1 MIQSS
6 LYRALNKGF
15 DYQIL
20 ACKDFKESELAKEV
34 ISYFK
39 PNTKAI
45 LFPEFRAKKNDDLR
59 SFFEE
64 FLQLLGGLREFYQAL
79 ENKQEAII
87 IAPISALLHP
97 LPKKELLE
105 SFKITLLEK
114 YNLKDLKDKLFYYGY
129 EILDLVEVEG
139 EASFRGDIVDIY
151 APNSK
156 AYRLS
161 FFDTEC
167 ESIKEFDPTTQMSLK
182 EDLLEIEIPP
192 TLFSLDEPSYKDLKT
207 KVEQSPL
214 NSFSKDLTS
223 FGLWFLGEKAN
234 DLLHAYKSVISP
246 KALEEI
252 QELASLNELDCE
264 RFKSLKVLENAQGY
278 EDLEIHAHALEGFI
292 ALHSN
297 HKITL
302 LAPNKTILDNVLG
315 TIKKS
320 NMDNVLGTIEK
331 SNMECVIAP
340 FVLNF
345 KTPDGIFISLN
356 SFERKK
362 KRQKSKLALNEL
374 NPGEWVVHDD
384 YGVGVFSQLV
394 QHSVLGSKR
403 DFLEIAYLGEDKLLL
418 PVENLHLIARYVAQ
432 SDSVPVKDRL
442 GKGSFLKLKAKV
454 RTKLLEIAGKI
465 IELAAERNLILGKK
479 MDTHL
484 AELEV
489 FKSHAGF
496 EYTSDQ
502 EKAIAEISKDLS
514 SKRVMDRLLSGDVG
528 FGKTEVAMHA
538 IFCAFLNGFQ
548 SVLVVPTTLLAHQHF
563 ETLRARFE
571 NFGVKVA
578 RLDRYASEKNKL
590 LKAVELGLIDV
601 LVGTHAI
608 LGAKFKN
615 LGLVVVDEE
624 HKFGVKQKEA
634 LKELSKSV
642 HFLSMSATPIP
653 RTLNMALSQI
663 KSISSLKTPPTDRKP
678 SRTFL
683 KEKNDELLKEIIY
696 RELRRNGQIFYIH
709 NHIASISKVKTKL
722 ENLIPKLKI
731 AILHSQINANKSE
744 EIMLEFAKGN
754 YQVLLCTSIVESGIH
769 LPNANTII
777 IDNAQNFG
785 LADLHQLRGRV
796 GRGKKEG
803 FCYFLIEDQKSLNEQ
818 ALKRLLALEKNSYLG
833 SGESIAY
840 HDLEIRG
847 GGNLLGQ
854 DQSGHIKNIGY
865 ALYTRMLEDAIYELS
880 GGKKRLEKSVEIQ
893 LGVSAFLNPEL
904 IASDSLRL
912 DLYRRLSLC
921 ENVDE
926 VGQIHEEIED
936 RFGKIDDLSA
946 QFLQIIT
953 LKILANQLGILKLS
967 NFNQNITLT
976 YSDEKKESL
985 KAPSKDDND
994 ILETL
999 LKHLRA
1005 QISLKQ
1011 R

>member
-39 PNTKAI
+39 PNIKAV
-45 LFPEFRAKKNDDLR
+45 LFPELRAKKNDDLR

-79 ENKQEAII
+79 ENKQETII

-151 APNSK
+151 IPNSK

-161 FFDTEC
+161 FFDAEC
-167 ESIKEFDPTTQMSLK
+167 ESIKELDPATQMSLK

-234 DLLHAYKSVISP
+234 DLLGVYQSIISP
-246 KALEEI
+246 RALEEI
-252 QELASLNELDCE
+252 QELASLNELDDE
-264 RFKSLKVLENAQGY
+264 RFKFLKVLENAQGY
-278 EDLEIHAHALEGFI
+278 EDLEIHVHALEGFI

-297 HKITL
+297 RKITL
-302 LAPNKTILDNVLG
+302 LAPNKTILDNSISVLDAG
-315 TIKKS
+315 
-320 NMDNVLGTIEK
+320 
-331 SNMECVIAP
+331 NMECVIAP

-345 KTPDGIFISLN
+345 KTPDRIFISLN

-374 NPGEWVVHDD
+374 NAGEWVVHDD
-384 YGVGVFSQLV
+384 YGVGVFSQLI

-418 PVENLHLIARYVAQ
+418 PVENLHLIARYVVQ

-454 RTKLLEIAGKI
+454 RAKLLEIAGKI

-484 AELEV
+484 AELEI

-502 EKAIAEISKDLS
+502 EKAIAEISRDLS
-514 SKRVMDRLLSGDVG
+514 SHRVMDRLLSGDVG

-548 SVLVVPTTLLAHQHF
+548 SALVVPTTLLAHQHF
-563 ETLRARFE
+563 ETLKARFE

-578 RLDRYASEKNKL
+578 RLDRYIKTSEKSKL
-590 LKAVELGLIDV
+590 LKAVELGLVDV
-601 LVGTHAI
+601 LIGTHAI
-608 LGAKFKN
+608 LGTKFKN
-615 LGLVVVDEE
+615 LGLMVVDEE

-663 KSISSLKTPPTDRKP
+663 KGISSLKTPPTDRKP

-709 NHIASISKVKTKL
+709 NHIASILKVKTKL
-722 ENLIPKLKI
+722 EDLIPKLKI
-731 AILHSQINANKSE
+731 AILHSQINANESE

-833 SGESIAY
+833 SGESVAY

-921 ENVDE
+921 ENTDE

-953 LKILANQLGILKLS
+953 LKILANQLGIIKLS
-967 NFNQNITLT
+967 NFNQNITIT

-1005 QISLKQ
+1005 QISLK
-1011 R
+1011 RR

>member
-39 PNTKAI
+39 PNIKAV

-79 ENKQEAII
+79 ENKQEVII

-167 ESIKEFDPTTQMSLK
+167 ESIKELDPTTQMSLK

-223 FGLWFLGEKAN
+223 FGLWFLGEKVQ
-234 DLLHAYKSVISP
+234 DLLSVYKSIISP
-246 KALEEI
+246 RALEEI
-252 QELASLNELDCE
+252 QELASLNELDDE
-264 RFKSLKVLENAQGY
+264 RFKFLKVLENAQGY
-278 EDLEIHAHALEGFI
+278 EDLEIHAHALESFI

-302 LAPNKTILDNVLG
+302 LAPNKTILDNA
-315 TIKKS
+315 IS
-320 NMDNVLGTIEK
+320 AIEK
-331 SNMECVIAP
+331 SSMECVIAP

-374 NPGEWVVHDD
+374 NAGEWVVHDD

-479 MDTHL
+479 MDVHL

-514 SKRVMDRLLSGDVG
+514 SHRVMDRLLSGDVG

-548 SVLVVPTTLLAHQHF
+548 SALVVPTTLLAHQHF

-590 LKAVELGLIDV
+590 LKAVELGQVDALI
-601 LVGTHAI
+601 GTHAI

-615 LGLVVVDEE
+615 LGLMVVDEE

-663 KSISSLKTPPTDRKP
+663 KGISSLKTPPTDRKP

-683 KEKNDELLKEIIY
+683 KEKNDELLKEIIH

-722 ENLIPKLKI
+722 EELIPKLKI
-731 AILHSQINANKSE
+731 AILHSQINANESE

-953 LKILANQLGILKLS
+953 LKILANQLGIIKLS

-976 YSDEKKESL
+976 YNDEYKESL

-1005 QISLKQ
+1005 QISLK
-1011 R
+1011 RR

>member
-20 ACKDFKESELAKEV
+20 ACKDFKESKLAKEV

-39 PNTKAI
+39 PNIKAV

-79 ENKQEAII
+79 ENKQETII

-151 APNSK
+151 VPNSK

-167 ESIKEFDPTTQMSLK
+167 ESIKELDPTTQMSLK

-192 TLFSLDEPSYKDLKT
+192 TLFSLDESSYKDLKT

-246 KALEEI
+246 RALEEI

-264 RFKSLKVLENAQGY
+264 RFKLLKVLENAQGY

-302 LAPNKTILDNVLG
+302 LAPNKTIL
-315 TIKKS
+315 
-320 NMDNVLGTIEK
+320 DNVLGTIEK

-432 SDSVPVKDRL
+432 SDSVPAKDRL

-479 MDTHL
+479 MDVHL

-489 FKSHAGF
+489 FKSQAGF

-514 SKRVMDRLLSGDVG
+514 SHRMMDRLLSGDVG

-548 SVLVVPTTLLAHQHF
+548 SALVVPTTLLAHQHF

-590 LKAVELGLIDV
+590 LKAVELGLIDA

-663 KSISSLKTPPTDRKP
+663 KGISSLKTPPTDRKP

-731 AILHSQINANKSE
+731 AILHSQINANESE

-921 ENVDE
+921 ENTDE

-953 LKILANQLGILKLS
+953 LKILANQLGIIKLS

-976 YSDEKKESL
+976 YSDEHKESL

-999 LKHLRA
+999 LKHLHT
-1005 QISLKQ
+1005 QISLK
-1011 R
+1011 RR

>member
-161 FFDTEC
+161 FFDMEC

-223 FGLWFLGEKAN
+223 FGLWFLGEKAQ
-234 DLLHAYKSVISP
+234 DLLSVYKSVISP
-246 KALEEI
+246 RALEEI
-252 QELASLNELDCE
+252 QELASLNELDYE
-264 RFKSLKVLENAQGY
+264 RFKLLKVLENTQGY

-302 LAPNKTILDNVLG
+302 LAPNKTILDNAISAL
-315 TIKKS
+315 
-320 NMDNVLGTIEK
+320 EK
-331 SNMECVIAP
+331 SSIQCVIAL

-403 DFLEIAYLGEDKLLL
+403 DFLEIAYWGEDKLLL

-432 SDSVPVKDRL
+432 SDSVPAKDRL

-454 RTKLLEIAGKI
+454 KTKLLEIASKI

-479 MDTHL
+479 MDVHL

-548 SVLVVPTTLLAHQHF
+548 SALVVPTTLLAHQHF

-590 LKAVELGLIDV
+590 LKAVELGLVDV

-663 KSISSLKTPPTDRKP
+663 KGISSLKTPPTDRKP

-683 KEKNDELLKEIIY
+683 KEKNDELLKEIIH

-722 ENLIPKLKI
+722 EGLIPKLKI

-803 FCYFLIEDQKSLNEQ
+803 FCYFLIEDQKSLSEQ

-833 SGESIAY
+833 SGESVAY

-921 ENVDE
+921 ENTDE

-953 LKILANQLGILKLS
+953 LKILANQLGIIKLS

-976 YSDEKKESL
+976 YNDEHKESL
-985 KAPSKDDND
+985 KSPSKDDND

-1005 QISLKQ
+1005 QISLK
-1011 R
+1011 RR

>member
-6 LYRALNKGF
+6 LYGALNKGF

-161 FFDTEC
+161 FFDMEC

-182 EDLLEIEIPP
+182 EDLLEVEIPP
-192 TLFSLDEPSYKDLKT
+192 TLFSLNEQSYKDLKT

-252 QELASLNELDCE
+252 QELASLNELDGE
-264 RFKSLKVLENAQGY
+264 RFKSLKVLESPQGY
-278 EDLEIHAHALEGFI
+278 EDLEIHAHALESFI

-297 HKITL
+297 RKITL
-302 LAPNKTILDNVLG
+302 LAPNKTILDNAISALERSS
-315 TIKKS
+315 I
-320 NMDNVLGTIEK
+320 
-331 SNMECVIAP
+331 ECVIAP

-374 NPGEWVVHDD
+374 NAGEWVVHDD

-403 DFLEIAYLGEDKLLL
+403 DFLEIAYWGEDKLLL

-432 SDSVPVKDRL
+432 SDSVPTKDRL

-454 RTKLLEIAGKI
+454 KTKLLEIASKI

-502 EKAIAEISKDLS
+502 EKAIAEILKDLS

-548 SVLVVPTTLLAHQHF
+548 SALVVPTTLLAHQHF

-590 LKAVELGLIDV
+590 LKAVELGLVDV

-608 LGAKFKN
+608 FCAKFKN

-663 KSISSLKTPPTDRKP
+663 KGISSLKIPPTDRKP

-683 KEKNDELLKEIIY
+683 KEKNDELLKEIIH

-722 ENLIPKLKI
+722 EDLIPKLKI
-731 AILHSQINANKSE
+731 AILHSQINAHESE
-744 EIMLEFAKGN
+744 ETMLEFAKGN

-893 LGVSAFLNPEL
+893 LSVSAFLNPEL

-921 ENVDE
+921 ENTDE

-953 LKILANQLGILKLS
+953 LKILANQLGIIKLS
-967 NFNQNITLT
+967 NFNQNITIT
-976 YSDEKKESL
+976 YGDEKKESL

-1005 QISLKQ
+1005 QISLK
-1011 R
+1011 RH

>member
-6 LYRALNKGF
+6 LYKALNKGF

-39 PNTKAI
+39 PNIKAI

-129 EILDLVEVEG
+129 EIVDLVEVEG

-182 EDLLEIEIPP
+182 EDWLEIEIPP
-192 TLFSLDEPSYKDLKT
+192 TLFSLNEPSYKDLKT
-207 KVEQSPL
+207 KVEQSPF

-252 QELASLNELDCE
+252 QELASLNELDGE
-264 RFKSLKVLENAQGY
+264 RFKLLKVLENPQGY
-278 EDLEIHAHALEGFI
+278 EDLEIHAHALESFI

-297 HKITL
+297 RKITL
-302 LAPNKTILDNVLG
+302 LAPNKTILDNAVSAL
-315 TIKKS
+315 
-320 NMDNVLGTIEK
+320 EK
-331 SNMECVIAP
+331 SNIECVIAP

-479 MDTHL
+479 MDTRL

-548 SVLVVPTTLLAHQHF
+548 SALVVPTTLLAHQHF

-578 RLDRYASEKNKL
+578 RLDRYASGKNKL

-601 LVGTHAI
+601 LVGTHAV

-663 KSISSLKTPPTDRKP
+663 KGISSLKTPPTDRKP

-722 ENLIPKLKI
+722 EDLIPKLKI

-803 FCYFLIEDQKSLNEQ
+803 FCYFLIEDQKNLNEQ

-921 ENVDE
+921 ENTDE

-953 LKILANQLGILKLS
+953 LKILANQLGIIKLS

-976 YSDEKKESL
+976 YNNEHKESL

-1005 QISLKQ
+1005 QISLK
-1011 R
+1011 RR

>member
-6 LYRALNKGF
+6 LYKALNKGF

-20 ACKDFKESELAKEV
+20 ACKDFKESQLAKEV

-39 PNTKAI
+39 PNIKAV

-79 ENKQEAII
+79 EKKQEAII

-129 EILDLVEVEG
+129 EILELVEMEG

-192 TLFSLDEPSYKDLKT
+192 TLFSLNEPSYKDLKT

-223 FGLWFLGEKAN
+223 FGLWFLGEKAS
-234 DLLHAYKSVISP
+234 DLLHAYKSIISP

-252 QELASLNELDCE
+252 QELASLNELDSE
-264 RFKSLKVLENAQGY
+264 RFKFLKVLENPQGY
-278 EDLEIHAHALEGFI
+278 EDLEIHAHALESFI

-302 LAPNKTILDNVLG
+302 LAPNKTILDNAISAL
-315 TIKKS
+315 
-320 NMDNVLGTIEK
+320 EK
-331 SNMECVIAP
+331 SSIECVIAP

-374 NPGEWVVHDD
+374 NAGEWVVHDD

-454 RTKLLEIAGKI
+454 RTKLLEIASKI

-484 AELEV
+484 AELEI

-514 SKRVMDRLLSGDVG
+514 SHRVMDRLLSGDVG

-548 SVLVVPTTLLAHQHF
+548 SALVVPTTLLAHQHF

-590 LKAVELGLIDV
+590 LKAVESGLVDV

-663 KSISSLKTPPTDRKP
+663 KGISSLKTPPTDRKP

-722 ENLIPKLKI
+722 EDLIPKLKI
-731 AILHSQINANKSE
+731 AILHSQINASESE
-744 EIMLEFAKGN
+744 EIMLEFAKGS

-803 FCYFLIEDQKSLNEQ
+803 FCYFLIEDQKNLNEQ

-893 LGVSAFLNPEL
+893 LSVSAFLNPEL

-936 RFGKIDDLSA
+936 RFGKIDDLSV

-953 LKILANQLGILKLS
+953 LKILANQLGIIKLS
-967 NFNQNITLT
+967 NFNQNITIT

-1005 QISLKQ
+1005 QISLK
-1011 R
+1011 RR

>member
-20 ACKDFKESELAKEV
+20 ACKDFKESKLAKEV

-39 PNTKAI
+39 PNTKAV

-64 FLQLLGGLREFYQAL
+64 FLQLLGALREFYQVL
-79 ENKQEAII
+79 ENKQETII

-182 EDLLEIEIPP
+182 EELLEIEIPP
-192 TLFSLDEPSYKDLKT
+192 TLFSLDESSYKDLKT

-223 FGLWFLGEKAN
+223 FGLWFLGEKAQ
-234 DLLHAYKSVISP
+234 DLLSVYKSVISP
-246 KALEEI
+246 RALEEI
-252 QELASLNELDCE
+252 QELASLNELDYE
-264 RFKSLKVLENAQGY
+264 RFKFLKVLETPQGY

-302 LAPNKTILDNVLG
+302 LAPNKTILDNAISTL
-315 TIKKS
+315 
-320 NMDNVLGTIEK
+320 EK
-331 SNMECVIAP
+331 SSMECVIAP

-374 NPGEWVVHDD
+374 NAGEWVVHDD

-442 GKGSFLKLKAKV
+442 GKGSFLKLKVKV
-454 RTKLLEIAGKI
+454 RTKLLEIASKI

-479 MDTHL
+479 MDVHL

-502 EKAIAEISKDLS
+502 EKAIAEISRDLS
-514 SKRVMDRLLSGDVG
+514 SHRVMDRLLSGDVG

-538 IFCAFLNGFQ
+538 IFCTFLNGFQ
-548 SVLVVPTTLLAHQHF
+548 SALVVPTTLLAHQHF

-578 RLDRYASEKNKL
+578 RLDRYAIEKNKL
-590 LKAVELGLIDV
+590 LKAVELGLVDV
-601 LVGTHAI
+601 LVGTHAV

-663 KSISSLKTPPTDRKP
+663 KGISSLKTPPTDRKP

-722 ENLIPKLKI
+722 EGLIPKLKI
-731 AILHSQINANKSE
+731 AILHSQINAYESE

-833 SGESIAY
+833 SGESVAY

-880 GGKKRLEKSVEIQ
+880 GGKKRLERSVEIQ
-893 LGVSAFLNPEL
+893 LSVSAFLNPEL

-953 LKILANQLGILKLS
+953 LKILANQLGIIKLS
-967 NFNQNITLT
+967 NFNQNITIT
-976 YSDEKKESL
+976 YGDEKKESL

-999 LKHLRA
+999 LKHLHA
-1005 QISLKQ
+1005 QISLK
-1011 R
+1011 RR

>member
-114 YNLKDLKDKLFYYGY
+114 YSLKDLKDKLFYYGY

-161 FFDTEC
+161 FFDAEC

-192 TLFSLDEPSYKDLKT
+192 TLFSLNEQSYKDLKT

-252 QELASLNELDCE
+252 QELASLNELDGE
-264 RFKSLKVLENAQGY
+264 RFKFLKVLENPQGY
-278 EDLEIHAHALEGFI
+278 EDLEIHAHALESFI

-297 HKITL
+297 RKITL
-302 LAPNKTILDNVLG
+302 LAPNKTILDNAISALER
-315 TIKKS
+315 S
-320 NMDNVLGTIEK
+320 NI
-331 SNMECVIAP
+331 ECVIAP

-374 NPGEWVVHDD
+374 NAGEWVVHDD

-403 DFLEIAYLGEDKLLL
+403 DFLEIAYWGEDKLLL

-432 SDSVPVKDRL
+432 SDSVPTKDRL

-454 RTKLLEIAGKI
+454 RAKLLEIASKI

-484 AELEV
+484 AELEI
-489 FKSHAGF
+489 FKSQAGF

-548 SVLVVPTTLLAHQHF
+548 SALVVPTTLLAHQHF

-571 NFGVKVA
+571 NFGIKVA

-590 LKAVELGLIDV
+590 LKAVELGLVDV

-663 KSISSLKTPPTDRKP
+663 KGISSLKTPPTDRKP

-722 ENLIPKLKI
+722 EDLIPKLKI
-731 AILHSQINANKSE
+731 AILHSQINANESE

-833 SGESIAY
+833 SGESVAY

-921 ENVDE
+921 ENIDE

-953 LKILANQLGILKLS
+953 LKILANQLGIIKLS
-967 NFNQNITLT
+967 NFNQNITIT

-999 LKHLRA
+999 LKHLRT
-1005 QISLKQ
+1005 QISLK
-1011 R
+1011 RH

>member
-6 LYRALNKGF
+6 LYKALNKGF

-39 PNTKAI
+39 PNIKAI

-79 ENKQEAII
+79 ENEQETII

-129 EILDLVEVEG
+129 EIVDLVEVEG

-182 EDLLEIEIPP
+182 EDWLEIEIPP
-192 TLFSLDEPSYKDLKT
+192 TLFSLDEQSYKDLKT
-207 KVEQSPL
+207 KVEQSPF

-223 FGLWFLGEKAN
+223 FGLWFLEEKAN

-264 RFKSLKVLENAQGY
+264 RFKLLKVLENPQGY
-278 EDLEIHAHALEGFI
+278 EDLEIHAHALESFI

-297 HKITL
+297 RKITL
-302 LAPNKTILDNVLG
+302 LAPNKTMLDNAISAL
-315 TIKKS
+315 
-320 NMDNVLGTIEK
+320 EK
-331 SNMECVIAP
+331 SNIECVIAP

-345 KTPDGIFISLN
+345 KTHDGIFISLN

-403 DFLEIAYLGEDKLLL
+403 DFLEIAYWGEDKLLL

-432 SDSVPVKDRL
+432 SDSVPIKDRL

-454 RTKLLEIAGKI
+454 RTKLLEIASKI

-479 MDTHL
+479 METHL

-548 SVLVVPTTLLAHQHF
+548 SALVVPTTLLAHQHF

-663 KSISSLKTPPTDRKP
+663 KGISSLKTPPTDRKP

-722 ENLIPKLKI
+722 EGLIPKLKI
-731 AILHSQINANKSE
+731 AILHSQINANESE

-880 GGKKRLEKSVEIQ
+880 GGRKRLEKSVEIQ

-921 ENVDE
+921 ENTDE

-953 LKILANQLGILKLS
+953 LKILANQLGIIKLS
-967 NFNQNITLT
+967 NFNQNITIT
-976 YSDEKKESL
+976 YSGEKKESL

-1005 QISLKQ
+1005 QFSLK
-1011 R
+1011 RR

>member
-1 MIQSS
+1 MIQSN
-6 LYRALNKGF
+6 LYVALNKGF

-252 QELASLNELDCE
+252 QELASLNEVDGE
-264 RFKSLKVLENAQGY
+264 RFKSLKVLENPQGY

-297 HKITL
+297 RKITL
-302 LAPNKTILDNVLG
+302 LAPNKTILDNAISAL
-315 TIKKS
+315 
-320 NMDNVLGTIEK
+320 EK
-331 SNMECVIAP
+331 SHIECVIAP

-374 NPGEWVVHDD
+374 NAGEWVVHDD

-403 DFLEIAYLGEDKLLL
+403 DFLEIAYWGEDKLLL

-432 SDSVPVKDRL
+432 SDSVPTKDRL

-454 RTKLLEIAGKI
+454 KTKLLEIASKI

-502 EKAIAEISKDLS
+502 EKAIAEILKDLS

-548 SVLVVPTTLLAHQHF
+548 SALVVPTTLLAHQHF

-608 LGAKFKN
+608 FCTKFKN

-663 KSISSLKTPPTDRKP
+663 KGISSLKIPPTDRKP

-683 KEKNDELLKEIIY
+683 KEKNDELLKEIIH

-722 ENLIPKLKI
+722 EDLIPKLKI
-731 AILHSQINANKSE
+731 AILHSQINANESE
-744 EIMLEFAKGN
+744 ETMLEFAKGN

-904 IASDSLRL
+904 IGSDSLRL

-921 ENVDE
+921 ENTDE

-953 LKILANQLGILKLS
+953 LKILANQLGIIKLS
-967 NFNQNITLT
+967 NFNQNITIT

-1005 QISLKQ
+1005 QISLK
-1011 R
+1011 RH

>member
-34 ISYFK
+34 VSYFK
-39 PNTKAI
+39 PDIKAI

-79 ENKQEAII
+79 ENKQETII

-151 APNSK
+151 IPNSK

-234 DLLHAYKSVISP
+234 DLLGVYKSIISP
-246 KALEEI
+246 RALEEI
-252 QELASLNELDCE
+252 QELASLNELDDD
-264 RFKSLKVLENAQGY
+264 RFKFLKVLENAQGY

-302 LAPNKTILDNVLG
+302 LAPNKTILDNAISAL
-315 TIKKS
+315 
-320 NMDNVLGTIEK
+320 EK
-331 SNMECVIAP
+331 SSMECVIAP

-432 SDSVPVKDRL
+432 SDSVPAKDRL
-442 GKGSFLKLKAKV
+442 GKGSFLKLKVKV

-479 MDTHL
+479 MDVHL

-514 SKRVMDRLLSGDVG
+514 SHRVMDRLLSGDVG

-548 SVLVVPTTLLAHQHF
+548 SALVVPTTLLAHQHF

-578 RLDRYASEKNKL
+578 RLDRYVSEKNKL
-590 LKAVELGLIDV
+590 LKAVELGLVDV

-663 KSISSLKTPPTDRKP
+663 KGISSLKTPPTDRKP

-722 ENLIPKLKI
+722 EYLIPKLKI
-731 AILHSQINANKSE
+731 AILHSQINANESE

-953 LKILANQLGILKLS
+953 LKILANQLGIIKLS
-967 NFNQNITLT
+967 NFNQNITIT

-1005 QISLKQ
+1005 QISLK
-1011 R
+1011 RR

>member
-39 PNTKAI
+39 PNIKAV

-79 ENKQEAII
+79 ENKQETII

-167 ESIKEFDPTTQMSLK
+167 ESIKELDPTTQMSLK

-192 TLFSLDEPSYKDLKT
+192 TLFSLDESSYKDLKT

-252 QELASLNELDCE
+252 QELASLNELDYE
-264 RFKSLKVLENAQGY
+264 RFKFLKVLENAQGY

-292 ALHSN
+292 ALHSH

-302 LAPNKTILDNVLG
+302 LAPNKTILDNAISVLER
-315 TIKKS
+315 S
-320 NMDNVLGTIEK
+320 NI
-331 SNMECVIAP
+331 ECVIAP

-432 SDSVPVKDRL
+432 SDSVPAKDRL

-454 RTKLLEIAGKI
+454 RTKLLEIASKI

-479 MDTHL
+479 MDVHL

-548 SVLVVPTTLLAHQHF
+548 SALVVPTTLLAHQHF

-590 LKAVELGLIDV
+590 LKAVELGLVDV

-608 LGAKFKN
+608 LGTKFKN
-615 LGLVVVDEE
+615 LGLMVVDEE

-663 KSISSLKTPPTDRKP
+663 KGISSLKTPPTDRKP

-731 AILHSQINANKSE
+731 AILHSQINANESE

-833 SGESIAY
+833 SGESVAY

-921 ENVDE
+921 ENTDE

-967 NFNQNITLT
+967 NFNQNITIT
-976 YSDEKKESL
+976 YGDEKKESL

-1005 QISLKQ
+1005 QISLK
-1011 R
+1011 RH

>member
-6 LYRALNKGF
+6 LYGALNKGF

-79 ENKQEAII
+79 ENKQETII

-161 FFDTEC
+161 FFDMEC

-192 TLFSLDEPSYKDLKT
+192 TLFSLNEQSYKDLKT

-246 KALEEI
+246 RALEEI
-252 QELASLNELDCE
+252 QELASLNELDGE
-264 RFKSLKVLENAQGY
+264 RFKFLKVLENPQGY
-278 EDLEIHAHALEGFI
+278 EDLEIHAHALESFI

-297 HKITL
+297 RKITL
-302 LAPNKTILDNVLG
+302 LAPNKTILDNAISAL
-315 TIKKS
+315 
-320 NMDNVLGTIEK
+320 EK
-331 SNMECVIAP
+331 SHIECVIAP

-374 NPGEWVVHDD
+374 NAGEWVVHDD

-403 DFLEIAYLGEDKLLL
+403 DFLEIAYWGEDKLLL

-432 SDSVPVKDRL
+432 SDSVPTKDRL

-454 RTKLLEIAGKI
+454 KTKLLEIAGKI

-548 SVLVVPTTLLAHQHF
+548 SALVVPTTLLAHQHF
-563 ETLRARFE
+563 ETLRVRFE

-608 LGAKFKN
+608 FCAKFKN

-663 KSISSLKTPPTDRKP
+663 KGISSLKIPPTDRKP

-683 KEKNDELLKEIIY
+683 KEKNDELLKEIIH

-722 ENLIPKLKI
+722 EDLIPKLKI
-731 AILHSQINANKSE
+731 AILHSQINAHESE

-921 ENVDE
+921 ENTDE

-953 LKILANQLGILKLS
+953 LKILANQLGIIKLS
-967 NFNQNITLT
+967 NFNQNITIT

-1005 QISLKQ
+1005 QISLK
-1011 R
+1011 RH

>member
-161 FFDTEC
+161 FFDMEC

-192 TLFSLDEPSYKDLKT
+192 TLFSLDESSYKDLKT

-234 DLLHAYKSVISP
+234 DLLHTYKSIISP
-246 KALEEI
+246 RALEEI
-252 QELASLNELDCE
+252 QELASLNELDYE
-264 RFKSLKVLENAQGY
+264 RFKFLKVLENAQGY

-315 TIKKS
+315 TI
-320 NMDNVLGTIEK
+320 EK
-331 SNMECVIAP
+331 SSMECVIAP

-374 NPGEWVVHDD
+374 NAGEWVVHDD

-432 SDSVPVKDRL
+432 SDSVPAKDRL

-479 MDTHL
+479 MDVHL

-502 EKAIAEISKDLS
+502 EKAIAEISRDLS

-548 SVLVVPTTLLAHQHF
+548 SALVVPTTLLAHQHF

-571 NFGVKVA
+571 NFGVKVD

-590 LKAVELGLIDV
+590 LKAVELGQVDALI
-601 LVGTHAI
+601 GTHAI

-663 KSISSLKTPPTDRKP
+663 KGISSLKTPPTDRKP

-722 ENLIPKLKI
+722 EDLIPKLKI
-731 AILHSQINANKSE
+731 AILHSQINANESE

-833 SGESIAY
+833 SGESVAY

-893 LGVSAFLNPEL
+893 LSVSAFLNPEL
-904 IASDSLRL
+904 IAGDSLRL

-921 ENVDE
+921 ENTDE

-953 LKILANQLGILKLS
+953 LKILANQLGIIKLS
-967 NFNQNITLT
+967 NFNQNITIT
-976 YSDEKKESL
+976 YGDEKKESL

-1005 QISLKQ
+1005 QISLK
-1011 R
+1011 RH

>member
-79 ENKQEAII
+79 ENKQETII

-167 ESIKEFDPTTQMSLK
+167 ESIKELDPTTQMSLK
-182 EDLLEIEIPP
+182 EDWLEIEIPP

-214 NSFSKDLTS
+214 NSFSKDLIS

-264 RFKSLKVLENAQGY
+264 RFKSLKVLENPQGY
-278 EDLEIHAHALEGFI
+278 EDLEIHAHALESFI

-297 HKITL
+297 RKITL
-302 LAPNKTILDNVLG
+302 LAPNKMMLDNAISTLER
-315 TIKKS
+315 S
-320 NMDNVLGTIEK
+320 NI
-331 SNMECVIAP
+331 ECVIAP

-454 RTKLLEIAGKI
+454 RTKLLEIASKI

-479 MDTHL
+479 MDVHL

-502 EKAIAEISKDLS
+502 EKAIAEISRDLS

-590 LKAVELGLIDV
+590 LKAVELGLVDV

-663 KSISSLKTPPTDRKP
+663 KGISSLKTPPTDRKP

-683 KEKNDELLKEIIY
+683 KEKNDELLKEIIH

-722 ENLIPKLKI
+722 EDLIPKLKI
-731 AILHSQINANKSE
+731 AILHSQINANESE

-921 ENVDE
+921 EDVDE

-953 LKILANQLGILKLS
+953 LKILANQLGIIKLS
-967 NFNQNITLT
+967 NFNQNITIT
-976 YSDEKKESL
+976 YSGEKKESL

-1005 QISLKQ
+1005 QISLK
-1011 R
+1011 RR

>member
-6 LYRALNKGF
+6 LYGALSKGF

-79 ENKQEAII
+79 ENKQETII

-252 QELASLNELDCE
+252 QELTSLNELDGE
-264 RFKSLKVLENAQGY
+264 RFKFLKVLENPQGY
-278 EDLEIHAHALEGFI
+278 EDLEIHAHALESFI

-297 HKITL
+297 RKITL
-302 LAPNKTILDNVLG
+302 LAPNKTILDNAISAL
-315 TIKKS
+315 
-320 NMDNVLGTIEK
+320 EK
-331 SNMECVIAP
+331 SHIECVIAP

-374 NPGEWVVHDD
+374 NAGEWVVHDD

-403 DFLEIAYLGEDKLLL
+403 DFLEIAYWGEDKLLL

-432 SDSVPVKDRL
+432 SDSVPTKDRL

-454 RTKLLEIAGKI
+454 KTKLLEIASKI

-484 AELEV
+484 AELEI

-548 SVLVVPTTLLAHQHF
+548 SALVVPTTLLAHQHF
-563 ETLRARFE
+563 ETLRVRFE

-608 LGAKFKN
+608 FCAKFKN

-663 KSISSLKTPPTDRKP
+663 KGISSLKIPPTDRKP

-683 KEKNDELLKEIIY
+683 KEKNDELLKEIIH

-722 ENLIPKLKI
+722 EDLIPKLKI
-731 AILHSQINANKSE
+731 AILHSQINANESE

-893 LGVSAFLNPEL
+893 LSVSAFLNPEL

-921 ENVDE
+921 ENTDE

-953 LKILANQLGILKLS
+953 LKILANQLGIIKLS
-967 NFNQNITLT
+967 NFNQNITIT

-999 LKHLRA
+999 LKHLHA
-1005 QISLKQ
+1005 QISLK
-1011 R
+1011 RH

>member
-39 PNTKAI
+39 PNAKAV

-97 LPKKELLE
+97 LPRKELLE

-167 ESIKEFDPTTQMSLK
+167 ESIKELDPTTQMSLK

-223 FGLWFLGEKAN
+223 FGLWFLGEKAQ
-234 DLLHAYKSVISP
+234 DLLSVYKSVISP
-246 KALEEI
+246 RALEEI
-252 QELASLNELDCE
+252 QELASLNELDGE
-264 RFKSLKVLENAQGY
+264 RFKFLKVLENAQGY

-292 ALHSN
+292 ALHSH

-315 TIKKS
+315 TI
-320 NMDNVLGTIEK
+320 EK
-331 SNMECVIAP
+331 SSMECVIAP

-432 SDSVPVKDRL
+432 SDSVPAKDRL

-454 RTKLLEIAGKI
+454 KTKLLEIAGKI

-548 SVLVVPTTLLAHQHF
+548 SALVVPTTLLAHQHF

-601 LVGTHAI
+601 LVGTHAV

-663 KSISSLKTPPTDRKP
+663 KGISSLKTPPTDRKP

-722 ENLIPKLKI
+722 EDLIPKLKI

-893 LGVSAFLNPEL
+893 LGVNAFLNPEL

-921 ENVDE
+921 EDVDE

-953 LKILANQLGILKLS
+953 LKILANQLGIIKLS
-967 NFNQNITLT
+967 NFNQNITIT

-1005 QISLKQ
+1005 QISLK
-1011 R
+1011 RR

>member
-15 DYQIL
+15 DHQIL

-79 ENKQEAII
+79 ENKQKAII

-151 APNSK
+151 VPNSK

-161 FFDTEC
+161 FFDMEC

-182 EDLLEIEIPP
+182 EDLLEVEIPP
-192 TLFSLDEPSYKDLKT
+192 TLFSLNEQSYKDLKT

-252 QELASLNELDCE
+252 QELTSLNELDNE
-264 RFKSLKVLENAQGY
+264 RFKFLKVLENPQGY
-278 EDLEIHAHALEGFI
+278 EDLEIHAHALESFI

-297 HKITL
+297 RKITL
-302 LAPNKTILDNVLG
+302 LAPNKTILDNAISVL
-315 TIKKS
+315 
-320 NMDNVLGTIEK
+320 EK
-331 SNMECVIAP
+331 SYIECVIAP

-374 NPGEWVVHDD
+374 NTGEWVVHDN

-403 DFLEIAYLGEDKLLL
+403 DFLEIAYWGEDKLLL

-432 SDSVPVKDRL
+432 SDSVPIKDRL

-454 RTKLLEIAGKI
+454 KTKLLEIASKI

-514 SKRVMDRLLSGDVG
+514 SHRVMDRLLSGDVG

-548 SVLVVPTTLLAHQHF
+548 SALVVPTTLLAHQHF

-663 KSISSLKTPPTDRKP
+663 KGISSLKIPPTDRKP

-722 ENLIPKLKI
+722 EDLIPKLKI
-731 AILHSQINANKSE
+731 AILHSQISAHESE

-893 LGVSAFLNPEL
+893 LSVSAFLNPEL

-921 ENVDE
+921 ENTDE

-953 LKILANQLGILKLS
+953 LKILANQLGIIKLS
-967 NFNQNITLT
+967 NFNQNITIT

-999 LKHLRA
+999 LKHLHA
-1005 QISLKQ
+1005 QISLK
-1011 R
+1011 RH

>member
-39 PNTKAI
+39 PNIKAI

-79 ENKQEAII
+79 ENKQEVII

-139 EASFRGDIVDIY
+139 EASFRGDIVDIC

-167 ESIKEFDPTTQMSLK
+167 ESIKELDPTTQMSLK

-192 TLFSLDEPSYKDLKT
+192 TLFSLDEPSYKVLKT

-223 FGLWFLGEKAN
+223 FGLWFLGEKAQ
-234 DLLHAYKSVISP
+234 DLLSVYKSTISP
-246 KALEEI
+246 RALEEI

-264 RFKSLKVLENAQGY
+264 RFKLLKVLENAQGY

-315 TIKKS
+315 ALDASHIQ
-320 NMDNVLGTIEK
+320 
-331 SNMECVIAP
+331 CVIAP

-374 NPGEWVVHDD
+374 NAGEWVVHDD

-454 RTKLLEIAGKI
+454 RTKLLEIASKI

-479 MDTHL
+479 MDVHL

-514 SKRVMDRLLSGDVG
+514 SHRVMDRLLSGDVG

-548 SVLVVPTTLLAHQHF
+548 SALVVPTTLLAHQHF
-563 ETLRARFE
+563 ETLRVRFE
-571 NFGVKVA
+571 KFGVKVA
-578 RLDRYASEKNKL
+578 RLDRYVSEKNKL
-590 LKAVELGLIDV
+590 LKAVELGQVDALI
-601 LVGTHAI
+601 GTHAI

-663 KSISSLKTPPTDRKP
+663 KGISSLKTPPTDRKP

-683 KEKNDELLKEIIY
+683 KEKNDELLKEIIH
-696 RELRRNGQIFYIH
+696 RELCRNGQIFYIH

-731 AILHSQINANKSE
+731 AILHSQINANESE

-921 ENVDE
+921 ENVDD

-953 LKILANQLGILKLS
+953 LKILANQLGIIKLS

-976 YSDEKKESL
+976 YNDEHKESL

-1005 QISLKQ
+1005 QISLK
-1011 R
+1011 RR

>member
-39 PNTKAI
+39 PNIKAI

-79 ENKQEAII
+79 ENEQEAII

-129 EILDLVEVEG
+129 EIVDLVEVEG

-182 EDLLEIEIPP
+182 EDLLEVEIPP
-192 TLFSLDEPSYKDLKT
+192 TLFSLNEPSYKDLKT

-223 FGLWFLGEKAN
+223 FGLWFLGEQAN

-252 QELASLNELDCE
+252 QELASLNELNWE
-264 RFKSLKVLENAQGY
+264 RFKFLKVLENPQGY
-278 EDLEIHAHALEGFI
+278 EDLEIHAHALESFI

-302 LAPNKTILDNVLG
+302 LAPNKTILDNAISVL
-315 TIKKS
+315 
-320 NMDNVLGTIEK
+320 EK
-331 SNMECVIAP
+331 SSIECVIAP

-374 NPGEWVVHDD
+374 NAGEWVVHDD

-403 DFLEIAYLGEDKLLL
+403 DFLEIAYWGEDKLLL

-432 SDSVPVKDRL
+432 SDSVPIKDRL
-442 GKGSFLKLKAKV
+442 GKGSFLKLKTKV
-454 RTKLLEIAGKI
+454 RAKLLEIAGKI

-479 MDTHL
+479 METHL

-538 IFCAFLNGFQ
+538 IFCMFLNGFQ
-548 SVLVVPTTLLAHQHF
+548 SALVVPTTLLAHQHF

-578 RLDRYASEKNKL
+578 RLDRYTSEKKKL

-663 KSISSLKTPPTDRKP
+663 KGISSLKTPPTDRKP

-683 KEKNDELLKEIIY
+683 KEKNDELLKEIIH

-722 ENLIPKLKI
+722 EDLIPKLKI
-731 AILHSQINANKSE
+731 AILHSQISANESE
-744 EIMLEFAKGN
+744 EIMLEFANGN

-833 SGESIAY
+833 SGESVAY

-921 ENVDE
+921 ENTDE

-953 LKILANQLGILKLS
+953 LKILANQLGIIKLS
-967 NFNQNITLT
+967 NFNQNITIT
-976 YSDEKKESL
+976 YSGEKKESL

-1005 QISLKQ
+1005 QISLK
-1011 R
+1011 RR

>member
-192 TLFSLDEPSYKDLKT
+192 TLFSLNEQSYKDLKT

-223 FGLWFLGEKAN
+223 FGLWFLGEKAH

-252 QELASLNELDCE
+252 QELASLNELDNE
-264 RFKSLKVLENAQGY
+264 RFKFLKVLENAQGY
-278 EDLEIHAHALEGFI
+278 EDLEIHAHALESFI

-297 HKITL
+297 RKITL
-302 LAPNKTILDNVLG
+302 LAPNKTILDNAISAL
-315 TIKKS
+315 
-320 NMDNVLGTIEK
+320 EK
-331 SNMECVIAP
+331 SHIECVIAP

-432 SDSVPVKDRL
+432 SDSVPIKDRL

-454 RTKLLEIAGKI
+454 KTKLLEIAGKI

-608 LGAKFKN
+608 FCAKFKN

-663 KSISSLKTPPTDRKP
+663 KGISSLKTPPTDRKP

-722 ENLIPKLKI
+722 EELIPKLKI
-731 AILHSQINANKSE
+731 AILHSQINANESE

-803 FCYFLIEDQKSLNEQ
+803 FCYFLIEDQKSLSEQ

-833 SGESIAY
+833 SGESVAY

-893 LGVSAFLNPEL
+893 LSVSAFLNPEL

-921 ENVDE
+921 ENTDE

-936 RFGKIDDLSA
+936 RFGKIDDLST

-953 LKILANQLGILKLS
+953 LKILANQLGIIKLS
-967 NFNQNITLT
+967 NFNQNITIT
-976 YSDEKKESL
+976 YGDEKKESL

-1005 QISLKQ
+1005 QISLK
-1011 R
+1011 RH

>member
-129 EILDLVEVEG
+129 EIVDLVEVEG

-182 EDLLEIEIPP
+182 EDWLEIEIPP

-207 KVEQSPL
+207 KVEQSPF

-264 RFKSLKVLENAQGY
+264 RFKLLKVLENPQGY
-278 EDLEIHAHALEGFI
+278 EDLEIHAHALESFI

-297 HKITL
+297 RKITL
-302 LAPNKTILDNVLG
+302 LAPNKTILDNAISAL
-315 TIKKS
+315 
-320 NMDNVLGTIEK
+320 EK
-331 SNMECVIAP
+331 SNIECVIAP

-374 NPGEWVVHDD
+374 NAGEWVVHDD

-403 DFLEIAYLGEDKLLL
+403 DFLEIAYWGEDKLLL

-479 MDTHL
+479 METYL

-548 SVLVVPTTLLAHQHF
+548 STLVVPTTLLAHQHF

-571 NFGVKVA
+571 NFGVRVA
-578 RLDRYASEKNKL
+578 RLDRYASGKNKL

-601 LVGTHAI
+601 LVGTHAV

-663 KSISSLKTPPTDRKP
+663 KGISSLKTPPTDRKP

-683 KEKNDELLKEIIY
+683 KEKNDELLKEIIH

-731 AILHSQINANKSE
+731 AILHSQISANESE

-880 GGKKRLEKSVEIQ
+880 GGKKRLEKIVEIQ

-921 ENVDE
+921 ENTDE

-953 LKILANQLGILKLS
+953 LKILANQLGIIKLS
-967 NFNQNITLT
+967 NFNQNITIT

-999 LKHLRA
+999 LKHLRT
-1005 QISLKQ
+1005 QISLK
-1011 R
+1011 RR

>member
-6 LYRALNKGF
+6 LYGALNKGF

-79 ENKQEAII
+79 ENKQEVII

-161 FFDTEC
+161 FFDMEC
-167 ESIKEFDPTTQMSLK
+167 ESIKELDPTTQMSLK
-182 EDLLEIEIPP
+182 EDLLEIEISP
-192 TLFSLDEPSYKDLKT
+192 TLFSLNEQSYKDLKT

-234 DLLHAYKSVISP
+234 DLLHAYKSIISP

-252 QELASLNELDCE
+252 QELASLNELDGE
-264 RFKSLKVLENAQGY
+264 RFKFLKVLENPQGY
-278 EDLEIHAHALEGFI
+278 EDLEIHAHALESFI

-297 HKITL
+297 RKITL
-302 LAPNKTILDNVLG
+302 LAPNKTILDNAISTL
-315 TIKKS
+315 
-320 NMDNVLGTIEK
+320 EK
-331 SNMECVIAP
+331 SHIECVIAP

-432 SDSVPVKDRL
+432 SDSVPAKDRL

-454 RTKLLEIAGKI
+454 KTKLLEIASKI

-479 MDTHL
+479 MDVHL

-538 IFCAFLNGFQ
+538 IFCTFLNGFQ
-548 SVLVVPTTLLAHQHF
+548 SALVVPTTLLAHQHF

-590 LKAVELGLIDV
+590 LKAVELGLVDV

-663 KSISSLKTPPTDRKP
+663 KGISSLKTPPTDRKP

-722 ENLIPKLKI
+722 EELIPKLKI
-731 AILHSQINANKSE
+731 AILHSQINANESE

-893 LGVSAFLNPEL
+893 LSVSAFLNPEL
-904 IASDSLRL
+904 IGSDSLRL

-921 ENVDE
+921 ENTDE

-953 LKILANQLGILKLS
+953 LKILANQLSIIKLS

-976 YSDEKKESL
+976 YNDEKKESL

-1005 QISLKQ
+1005 QISLK
-1011 R
+1011 RR

>member
-39 PNTKAI
+39 PNTKAV

-192 TLFSLDEPSYKDLKT
+192 TLFSLNEQSYKDLKA

-223 FGLWFLGEKAN
+223 FGLWFLEEKAN

-252 QELASLNELDCE
+252 QELASLNELDNE
-264 RFKSLKVLENAQGY
+264 RFKFLKVLESPQGY
-278 EDLEIHAHALEGFI
+278 EDLEIHAHALESFI

-297 HKITL
+297 RKITL
-302 LAPNKTILDNVLG
+302 LAPNKTILDNAISAL
-315 TIKKS
+315 
-320 NMDNVLGTIEK
+320 EK
-331 SNMECVIAP
+331 SHIECVIAP

-374 NPGEWVVHDD
+374 NAGEWVVHDD

-403 DFLEIAYLGEDKLLL
+403 DFLEIAYFGEDKLLL

-432 SDSVPVKDRL
+432 SDSVPTKDRL

-454 RTKLLEIAGKI
+454 KTKLLEIASKI

-608 LGAKFKN
+608 LGTKFKN

-663 KSISSLKTPPTDRKP
+663 KGISSLKIPPTDRKP

-683 KEKNDELLKEIIY
+683 KEKNDELLKEIIH

-722 ENLIPKLKI
+722 EDLISKLKI
-731 AILHSQINANKSE
+731 AILHSQISAHESE

-854 DQSGHIKNIGY
+854 DQSGYIKNIGY

-893 LGVSAFLNPEL
+893 LSVSAFLNPEL

-921 ENVDE
+921 ENTDE

-953 LKILANQLGILKLS
+953 LKILANQLGIIKLS
-967 NFNQNITLT
+967 NFNQNITIT
-976 YSDEKKESL
+976 YSGEKKESL

-1005 QISLKQ
+1005 QISLK
-1011 R
+1011 RR

>member
-6 LYRALNKGF
+6 LYGALNKGF

-105 SFKITLLEK
+105 SFKITLLGK
-114 YNLKDLKDKLFYYGY
+114 YNLKDLKNKLFYYGY

-234 DLLHAYKSVISP
+234 DLLHTYKSIISP
-246 KALEEI
+246 RALEEI
-252 QELASLNELDCE
+252 QELASLNELDYE
-264 RFKSLKVLENAQGY
+264 RFKFLKVLENAQGY

-315 TIKKS
+315 TI
-320 NMDNVLGTIEK
+320 EK
-331 SNMECVIAP
+331 SSMECVIAP

-374 NPGEWVVHDD
+374 NAGEWVVHDD

-432 SDSVPVKDRL
+432 SDSVPAKDRL

-479 MDTHL
+479 MDVHL

-502 EKAIAEISKDLS
+502 EKAIAEISRDLS

-548 SVLVVPTTLLAHQHF
+548 SALVVPTTLLAHQHF

-663 KSISSLKTPPTDRKP
+663 KGISSLKTPPTDRKP

-722 ENLIPKLKI
+722 EDLIPKLKI
-731 AILHSQINANKSE
+731 AILHSQINANESE

-833 SGESIAY
+833 SGESVAY

-893 LGVSAFLNPEL
+893 LSVSAFLNPEL
-904 IASDSLRL
+904 IAGDSLRL

-921 ENVDE
+921 ENTDE

-953 LKILANQLGILKLS
+953 LKILANQLGIIKLS
-967 NFNQNITLT
+967 NFNQNITIT

-1005 QISLKQ
+1005 QISLK
-1011 R
+1011 RH

>member
-20 ACKDFKESELAKEV
+20 ACKDFKESKLAKEV

-39 PNTKAI
+39 PNIKAI

-79 ENKQEAII
+79 ENKQETII

-151 APNSK
+151 VPNSK

-167 ESIKEFDPTTQMSLK
+167 ESIKEFDPITQMSLK

-252 QELASLNELDCE
+252 QELASLNELDYE
-264 RFKSLKVLENAQGY
+264 RFKFLEVLENAQGY

-292 ALHSN
+292 TLHSN
-297 HKITL
+297 RKITL
-302 LAPNKTILDNVLG
+302 LAPNKTILDNAISALER
-315 TIKKS
+315 S
-320 NMDNVLGTIEK
+320 
-331 SNMECVIAP
+331 SMECVIAP

-432 SDSVPVKDRL
+432 SDSVPAKDRL

-479 MDTHL
+479 MDVHL

-548 SVLVVPTTLLAHQHF
+548 SALVVPTTLLAHQHF

-590 LKAVELGLIDV
+590 LKAVELGLVDV

-663 KSISSLKTPPTDRKP
+663 KGISSLKTPPTDRKP

-683 KEKNDELLKEIIY
+683 KEKNDELLKEIIH

-722 ENLIPKLKI
+722 EELIPKLKI
-731 AILHSQINANKSE
+731 AILHSQINANESE

-833 SGESIAY
+833 SGESVAY

-921 ENVDE
+921 ENTDE

-953 LKILANQLGILKLS
+953 LKILANQLGIIKLS
-967 NFNQNITLT
+967 NFNQNITIT

-1005 QISLKQ
+1005 QISLK
-1011 R
+1011 RR

>member
-39 PNTKAI
+39 PNTKAV

-79 ENKQEAII
+79 ENKQETII

-151 APNSK
+151 VPNSK

-182 EDLLEIEIPP
+182 EDLLEIEVPP

-246 KALEEI
+246 KALGEI
-252 QELASLNELDCE
+252 QELASLNELDGE

-297 HKITL
+297 RKITL
-302 LAPNKTILDNVLG
+302 LAPNKTILDNAISVLER
-315 TIKKS
+315 S
-320 NMDNVLGTIEK
+320 NI
-331 SNMECVIAP
+331 ECVIAP

-432 SDSVPVKDRL
+432 SDSVPIKDRL

-548 SVLVVPTTLLAHQHF
+548 SALVVPTTLLAHQHF

-590 LKAVELGLIDV
+590 LKAVELGLVDV

-663 KSISSLKTPPTDRKP
+663 KGISSLKTPPTDRKP

-683 KEKNDELLKEIIY
+683 KEKNDELLKEIIH

-722 ENLIPKLKI
+722 EGLIPKLKI
-731 AILHSQINANKSE
+731 AILHSQINANESE

-833 SGESIAY
+833 SGESVAY

-921 ENVDE
+921 ENTDE

-953 LKILANQLGILKLS
+953 LKILANQLGIIKLS
-967 NFNQNITLT
+967 NFNQNITIT

-1005 QISLKQ
+1005 QISLK
-1011 R
+1011 RR

>member
-20 ACKDFKESELAKEV
+20 ACKDFKESKLAKEV
-34 ISYFK
+34 INYFK

-79 ENKQEAII
+79 ENKQETII
-87 IAPISALLHP
+87 IAPISALLHL

-105 SFKITLLEK
+105 SFKITLLGK

-151 APNSK
+151 VPNSK

-192 TLFSLDEPSYKDLKT
+192 TLFSLDEPSYKNLKT

-252 QELASLNELDCE
+252 QELASLNELDGE
-264 RFKSLKVLENAQGY
+264 RFKFLKVLENAQGY
-278 EDLEIHAHALEGFI
+278 EDLEIPAHALEGFI

-297 HKITL
+297 RKITL

-315 TIKKS
+315 ALERS
-320 NMDNVLGTIEK
+320 NI
-331 SNMECVIAP
+331 ECVIAP

-432 SDSVPVKDRL
+432 SDSVPAKDRL

-454 RTKLLEIAGKI
+454 RTKLLEIASKI

-479 MDTHL
+479 MDVHL

-502 EKAIAEISKDLS
+502 EKAIAEISRDLS
-514 SKRVMDRLLSGDVG
+514 SHRVMDRLLSGDVG

-548 SVLVVPTTLLAHQHF
+548 SALVVPTTLLAHQHF

-590 LKAVELGLIDV
+590 LKAVGLGLIDV

-663 KSISSLKTPPTDRKP
+663 KGISSLKTPPTDRKP

-683 KEKNDELLKEIIY
+683 KEKNDELLKEIIH

-722 ENLIPKLKI
+722 EDLIPKLKI
-731 AILHSQINANKSE
+731 AILHSQINANESE

-865 ALYTRMLEDAIYELS
+865 ALYTRILEDAIYELS

-921 ENVDE
+921 ENADE

-967 NFNQNITLT
+967 NFNQNITIT

-1005 QISLKQ
+1005 QISLK
-1011 R
+1011 RR

>member
-79 ENKQEAII
+79 ENKQEVII

-252 QELASLNELDCE
+252 QELASLNELDGE
-264 RFKSLKVLENAQGY
+264 RFKFLKVLENPQGY
-278 EDLEIHAHALEGFI
+278 EDLEIHAHALESFI

-297 HKITL
+297 RKITL
-302 LAPNKTILDNVLG
+302 LAPNKTILDNAISAL
-315 TIKKS
+315 
-320 NMDNVLGTIEK
+320 EK
-331 SNMECVIAP
+331 SHIECVIAP

-362 KRQKSKLALNEL
+362 KRQKSKLVLNEL
-374 NPGEWVVHDD
+374 NAGEWVVHDD

-403 DFLEIAYLGEDKLLL
+403 DFLEIAYWGEDKLLL

-432 SDSVPVKDRL
+432 SDSVPTKDRL

-454 RTKLLEIAGKI
+454 KTKLLEIASKI

-484 AELEV
+484 AELEI

-548 SVLVVPTTLLAHQHF
+548 SALVVPTTLLAHQHF
-563 ETLRARFE
+563 ETLRVRFE

-663 KSISSLKTPPTDRKP
+663 KGISSLKIPPTDRKP

-683 KEKNDELLKEIIY
+683 KEKNDELLKEIIH

-722 ENLIPKLKI
+722 EDLIPKLKI
-731 AILHSQINANKSE
+731 AILHSQINAHESE

-777 IDNAQNFG
+777 IDNVQNFG

-893 LGVSAFLNPEL
+893 LSVSAFLNPEL

-921 ENVDE
+921 EKIDE

-953 LKILANQLGILKLS
+953 LKILANQLGIIKLS
-967 NFNQNITLT
+967 NFNQNITIV
-976 YSDEKKESL
+976 YSDEKKENL

-1005 QISLKQ
+1005 QISLK
-1011 R
+1011 RH

>member
-39 PNTKAI
+39 PNIKAI

-64 FLQLLGGLREFYQAL
+64 FLQLLGSLREFYQAL
-79 ENKQEAII
+79 ENKQETII

-151 APNSK
+151 IPNSK

-167 ESIKEFDPTTQMSLK
+167 ESIKELDPTTQMSLK

-192 TLFSLDEPSYKDLKT
+192 TLFSLDESSYKDLKT

-223 FGLWFLGEKAN
+223 FGLWFLDEKAQ
-234 DLLHAYKSVISP
+234 DLLSVYKSIISP
-246 KALEEI
+246 RALEEI

-264 RFKSLKVLENAQGY
+264 RFKFLKVLENAQDY

-297 HKITL
+297 RKITL
-302 LAPNKTILDNVLG
+302 LAPNKTILDNAISAL
-315 TIKKS
+315 
-320 NMDNVLGTIEK
+320 EK
-331 SNMECVIAP
+331 SNIECVIAP

-432 SDSVPVKDRL
+432 SDSVPAKDRL

-454 RTKLLEIAGKI
+454 KTKLLEIASKI

-479 MDTHL
+479 MDVHL

-548 SVLVVPTTLLAHQHF
+548 SALVVPTTLLVHQHF

-663 KSISSLKTPPTDRKP
+663 KGISSLKTPPTDRKP

-722 ENLIPKLKI
+722 EELIPKLKI
-731 AILHSQINANKSE
+731 AILHSQINANESE

-865 ALYTRMLEDAIYELS
+865 VLYTRMLEDAIYELS

-893 LGVSAFLNPEL
+893 LGVSAFLNPKL

-921 ENVDE
+921 ENTDE

-953 LKILANQLGILKLS
+953 LKILANQLGIIKLS

-1005 QISLKQ
+1005 QISLK
-1011 R
+1011 RR

>member
-20 ACKDFKESELAKEV
+20 ACKDFKESKLAKEV
-34 ISYFK
+34 INYFK
-39 PNTKAI
+39 PNVKAI

-79 ENKQEAII
+79 ENKQETII

-151 APNSK
+151 VPNSK

-167 ESIKEFDPTTQMSLK
+167 ESIKELDPTTQMSLK

-252 QELASLNELDCE
+252 QELASLNELDYE
-264 RFKSLKVLENAQGY
+264 RFKLLEALENAQGY

-315 TIKKS
+315 TI
-320 NMDNVLGTIEK
+320 EK
-331 SNMECVIAP
+331 SSMECVIAP

-374 NPGEWVVHDD
+374 NAGEWVVHDD

-432 SDSVPVKDRL
+432 SDSVPAKDRL

-454 RTKLLEIAGKI
+454 RAKLLEIASKI
-465 IELAAERNLILGKK
+465 IELAAKRNLILGKK
-479 MDTHL
+479 MDVHL

-548 SVLVVPTTLLAHQHF
+548 STLVVPTTLLAHQHF
-563 ETLRARFE
+563 ETLKARFE

-578 RLDRYASEKNKL
+578 RLDRYVSEKNKL
-590 LKAVELGLIDV
+590 LKAVELGQVDV

-663 KSISSLKTPPTDRKP
+663 KGISSLKTPPTDRKP

-921 ENVDE
+921 ESVDE

-936 RFGKIDDLSA
+936 RFGKMDDLSA

-1005 QISLKQ
+1005 QISLK
-1011 R
+1011 RR

>member
-20 ACKDFKESELAKEV
+20 ACKDFKESKLAKEV
-34 ISYFK
+34 MSYFK
-39 PNTKAI
+39 PNIKAI

-79 ENKQEAII
+79 ENKQEVII

-167 ESIKEFDPTTQMSLK
+167 ESIKELDPTTQMSLK

-252 QELASLNELDCE
+252 QELASLNELDGE
-264 RFKSLKVLENAQGY
+264 RFKLLKVLENAQGY

-297 HKITL
+297 RKITL
-302 LAPNKTILDNVLG
+302 LAPNKTILDNAISTLER
-315 TIKKS
+315 S
-320 NMDNVLGTIEK
+320 NI
-331 SNMECVIAP
+331 ECVIAP

-374 NPGEWVVHDD
+374 NAGEWVVHDD

-432 SDSVPVKDRL
+432 SDSVPAKDRL

-454 RTKLLEIAGKI
+454 RTKLLEIASKI

-479 MDTHL
+479 MDVHL

-514 SKRVMDRLLSGDVG
+514 SHRVMDRLLSGDVG

-548 SVLVVPTTLLAHQHF
+548 SALVVPTTLLAHQHF

-590 LKAVELGLIDV
+590 LKAVELGLVDV
-601 LVGTHAI
+601 LVSTHAI

-663 KSISSLKTPPTDRKP
+663 KGISSLKTPPTDRKP

-777 IDNAQNFG
+777 IDNVQNFG

-953 LKILANQLGILKLS
+953 LKILANQLGIIKLS
-967 NFNQNITLT
+967 NFNQNITIT
-976 YSDEKKESL
+976 YGDEKKESL

-1005 QISLKQ
+1005 QISLK
-1011 R
+1011 RR

>member
-6 LYRALNKGF
+6 LYKALNKGF

-20 ACKDFKESELAKEV
+20 ACKDFKESEFAKEV

-79 ENKQEAII
+79 ENNQEAII

-161 FFDTEC
+161 FFDAEC

-223 FGLWFLGEKAN
+223 FGLWFLGEKAQ
-234 DLLHAYKSVISP
+234 DLLSVYKSVISP
-246 KALEEI
+246 RALEEI
-252 QELASLNELDCE
+252 QELASLNELNYE
-264 RFKSLKVLENAQGY
+264 RFKLLKVLENAQGY

-292 ALHSN
+292 ALHSH

-315 TIKKS
+315 TI
-320 NMDNVLGTIEK
+320 EK
-331 SNMECVIAP
+331 SSMECVIAP

-418 PVENLHLIARYVAQ
+418 PVENLHLIARYVVQ
-432 SDSVPVKDRL
+432 SDSVPTKDRL

-454 RTKLLEIAGKI
+454 KTKLLEIASKI

-479 MDTHL
+479 MDVHL
-484 AELEV
+484 AELEI

-548 SVLVVPTTLLAHQHF
+548 SALVVPTTLLAHQHF

-590 LKAVELGLIDV
+590 LKAVGLGLIDV

-663 KSISSLKTPPTDRKP
+663 KGISSLKIPPTDRKP

-722 ENLIPKLKI
+722 EDLIPKLKI
-731 AILHSQINANKSE
+731 AILHSQINANESE

-865 ALYTRMLEDAIYELS
+865 ALYTCMLEDAIYELS

-953 LKILANQLGILKLS
+953 LKILANQLGIIKLS
-967 NFNQNITLT
+967 NFNQNITIT
-976 YSDEKKESL
+976 YGDEKKESL

-1005 QISLKQ
+1005 QISLKW

>member
-39 PNTKAI
+39 PNIKAI

-79 ENKQEAII
+79 ENKQETII

-161 FFDTEC
+161 FFDMEC
-167 ESIKEFDPTTQMSLK
+167 ESIKELDPATQMSLK

-234 DLLHAYKSVISP
+234 DLLHTYKSIISP
-246 KALEEI
+246 KALEEV
-252 QELASLNELDCE
+252 QELASLNELDDE
-264 RFKSLKVLENAQGY
+264 RFKFLKVLENAQGY

-292 ALHSN
+292 ALHSH

-315 TIKKS
+315 TI
-320 NMDNVLGTIEK
+320 EK
-331 SNMECVIAP
+331 SSMECVIAP

-432 SDSVPVKDRL
+432 SDSVPIKDRL

-514 SKRVMDRLLSGDVG
+514 SHRVMDRLLSGDVG

-590 LKAVELGLIDV
+590 LKAVELGLVDV

-663 KSISSLKTPPTDRKP
+663 KGISSLKTPPTDRKP

-683 KEKNDELLKEIIY
+683 KEKNDELLKEIIH

-722 ENLIPKLKI
+722 EELIPKLKI

-921 ENVDE
+921 ENTDE
-926 VGQIHEEIED
+926 MGQIHEEIED

-1005 QISLKQ
+1005 QISLK
-1011 R
+1011 RR

>member
-20 ACKDFKESELAKEV
+20 ACKDFKESKLAKEV
-34 ISYFK
+34 INYFK
-39 PNTKAI
+39 PNTKAV

-64 FLQLLGGLREFYQAL
+64 FLQLLGALREFYQAL
-79 ENKQEAII
+79 ENKQEVII

-151 APNSK
+151 IPNSK

-167 ESIKEFDPTTQMSLK
+167 ESIKELDPTTQMSLK

-223 FGLWFLGEKAN
+223 FGLWFLGEKAQ
-234 DLLHAYKSVISP
+234 DLLSVYKSVISP
-246 KALEEI
+246 RALEEI

-264 RFKSLKVLENAQGY
+264 RFKFLKVLENAQGY

-292 ALHSN
+292 ALHSH

-302 LAPNKTILDNVLG
+302 LAPNKTILDNAISAL
-315 TIKKS
+315 
-320 NMDNVLGTIEK
+320 EK
-331 SNMECVIAP
+331 SSIQCVIAP

-374 NPGEWVVHDD
+374 NAGEWVVHDD

-432 SDSVPVKDRL
+432 SDSVPAKDRL

-479 MDTHL
+479 MDVHL

-548 SVLVVPTTLLAHQHF
+548 SALVVPTTLLAHQHF

-590 LKAVELGLIDV
+590 LKAVELGQVDALI
-601 LVGTHAI
+601 GTHAI

-663 KSISSLKTPPTDRKP
+663 KGISSLKTPPTDRKP

-683 KEKNDELLKEIIY
+683 KEKNDELLKEIIH

-709 NHIASISKVKTKL
+709 NHIASISRVKTKL

-731 AILHSQINANKSE
+731 AILHSQINANESE

-893 LGVSAFLNPEL
+893 LSVSAFLNPEL

-953 LKILANQLGILKLS
+953 LKILANQLGIIKLS
-967 NFNQNITLT
+967 NFNQNITIT

-1005 QISLKQ
+1005 QISLK
-1011 R
+1011 RH

>member
-6 LYRALNKGF
+6 LYEALNKGF

-161 FFDTEC
+161 FFDMEC

-192 TLFSLDEPSYKDLKT
+192 TLFSLNEQSYKDLKT

-246 KALEEI
+246 RALEEI
-252 QELASLNELDCE
+252 QELASLNELDGE
-264 RFKSLKVLENAQGY
+264 RFKFLKVLESPQGY
-278 EDLEIHAHALEGFI
+278 EDLEIHVHALESFI

-297 HKITL
+297 RKITL
-302 LAPNKTILDNVLG
+302 LAPNKTILDNAISAL
-315 TIKKS
+315 
-320 NMDNVLGTIEK
+320 EK
-331 SNMECVIAP
+331 SHIECVIAP

-374 NPGEWVVHDD
+374 NAGEWVVHDD

-454 RTKLLEIAGKI
+454 KTKLLEIASKI

-484 AELEV
+484 AELEI

-502 EKAIAEISKDLS
+502 EKAIAEILKDLS

-548 SVLVVPTTLLAHQHF
+548 SALVVPTTLLAHQHF

-578 RLDRYASEKNKL
+578 RLDRYVSEKNKL
-590 LKAVELGLIDV
+590 LKVVELGLVDV

-663 KSISSLKTPPTDRKP
+663 KGISSLKIPPTDRKP

-683 KEKNDELLKEIIY
+683 KEKNDELLKEIIH

-722 ENLIPKLKI
+722 EDLIPKLKI
-731 AILHSQINANKSE
+731 AILHSQINAHESE

-865 ALYTRMLEDAIYELS
+865 ALYTCMLEDAIYELS

-893 LGVSAFLNPEL
+893 LSVSAFLNPEL

-921 ENVDE
+921 ENTDE

-936 RFGKIDDLSA
+936 RFGKIDDLST

-953 LKILANQLGILKLS
+953 LKILANQLGIIKLS
-967 NFNQNITLT
+967 NFNQNITIT

-1005 QISLKQ
+1005 QISLK
-1011 R
+1011 RH

>member
-39 PNTKAI
+39 PSIKAI

-114 YNLKDLKDKLFYYGY
+114 YNLKDLKDKFFYYGY

-252 QELASLNELDCE
+252 QELASLNEVDGE

-297 HKITL
+297 RKITL
-302 LAPNKTILDNVLG
+302 LAPNKTILNNAISAL
-315 TIKKS
+315 
-320 NMDNVLGTIEK
+320 EK
-331 SNMECVIAP
+331 SHIECVIAP

-374 NPGEWVVHDD
+374 NAGEWVVHDD

-403 DFLEIAYLGEDKLLL
+403 DFLEIAYWGEDKLLL

-432 SDSVPVKDRL
+432 SDSVPIKDRL

-454 RTKLLEIAGKI
+454 KTKLLEIASKI

-548 SVLVVPTTLLAHQHF
+548 SALVVPTTLLAHQHF

-571 NFGVKVA
+571 NFGVRVA

-608 LGAKFKN
+608 LGTKFKN

-663 KSISSLKTPPTDRKP
+663 KGISSLKIPPTDRKP

-683 KEKNDELLKEIIY
+683 KEKNDELLKEIIH

-722 ENLIPKLKI
+722 EDLIPKLKI
-731 AILHSQINANKSE
+731 AILHSQINAHESE

-893 LGVSAFLNPEL
+893 LSVSAFLNPEL

-921 ENVDE
+921 ENIDE

-953 LKILANQLGILKLS
+953 LKILANQLGIIKLS
-967 NFNQNITLT
+967 NFNQNITIT

-1005 QISLKQ
+1005 QISLK
-1011 R
+1011 RH

>member
-1 MIQSS
+1 MIQAS

-20 ACKDFKESELAKEV
+20 ACKDFKESKLAKEV
-34 ISYFK
+34 ISYVK
-39 PNTKAI
+39 PNTKAV

-64 FLQLLGGLREFYQAL
+64 FLQLLGALREFYQAL

-151 APNSK
+151 IPNSK

-161 FFDTEC
+161 FFDAEC
-167 ESIKEFDPTTQMSLK
+167 ESIKELDPTTQMSLK

-223 FGLWFLGEKAN
+223 FGLWFLGEKAQ
-234 DLLHAYKSVISP
+234 DLISVYKSVISP
-246 KALEEI
+246 RALEEI
-252 QELASLNELDCE
+252 QELASLNELDDE
-264 RFKSLKVLENAQGY
+264 RFKFLKVLESAQGY

-302 LAPNKTILDNVLG
+302 LAPNKTILDNAISALD
-315 TIKKS
+315 TS
-320 NMDNVLGTIEK
+320 NMD
-331 SNMECVIAP
+331 CVIAP

-345 KTPDGIFISLN
+345 KTPDRIFISLN

-374 NPGEWVVHDD
+374 NAGEWVVHDD
-384 YGVGVFSQLV
+384 YGVGVFSQLI

-454 RTKLLEIAGKI
+454 RAKLLEIAGKI
-465 IELAAERNLILGKK
+465 IELATERNLILGKK

-548 SVLVVPTTLLAHQHF
+548 SALVVPTTLLAHQHF
-563 ETLRARFE
+563 ETLKARFE

-578 RLDRYASEKNKL
+578 RLDRYIKTSEKNKL
-590 LKAVELGLIDV
+590 LKAVELGQVDALI
-601 LVGTHAI
+601 GTHAI

-663 KSISSLKTPPTDRKP
+663 KGISSLKTPPTDRKP

-683 KEKNDELLKEIIY
+683 KEKNDELLKEIIH

-709 NHIASISKVKTKL
+709 NHIVSISKVKTKL

-744 EIMLEFAKGN
+744 EIMLEFAKGS

-953 LKILANQLGILKLS
+953 LKILANQLGIIKLS
-967 NFNQNITLT
+967 NFNQNITIT
-976 YSDEKKESL
+976 YGDEKKESL

-999 LKHLRA
+999 LKHLCA
-1005 QISLKQ
+1005 QISLK
-1011 R
+1011 RR

>member
-20 ACKDFKESELAKEV
+20 ACKDFKESKLAKEV
-34 ISYFK
+34 INYFT
-39 PNTKAI
+39 PNIKAV

-64 FLQLLGGLREFYQAL
+64 FLQLLGALREFYQAL
-79 ENKQEAII
+79 ENKQETII

-151 APNSK
+151 IPNSK

-161 FFDTEC
+161 FFDAEC
-167 ESIKEFDPTTQMSLK
+167 ESIKELDPTTQMSLK

-223 FGLWFLGEKAN
+223 FGLWFLGEKAQ
-234 DLLHAYKSVISP
+234 DLLSVYKSVISP

-252 QELASLNELDCE
+252 QELASLNELDDE
-264 RFKSLKVLENAQGY
+264 RFKFLKVLENAQGY

-302 LAPNKTILDNVLG
+302 LASNKTILDNAISALDAG
-315 TIKKS
+315 
-320 NMDNVLGTIEK
+320 
-331 SNMECVIAP
+331 NMECVIAP

-345 KTPDGIFISLN
+345 KTPNGIFISLN

-374 NPGEWVVHDD
+374 NAGEWVVHDD
-384 YGVGVFSQLV
+384 YGVGVFSQLI

-454 RTKLLEIAGKI
+454 RAKLLEIAGKI

-502 EKAIAEISKDLS
+502 EKAIAEISRDLS
-514 SKRVMDRLLSGDVG
+514 SHRVMDRLLSGDVG

-548 SVLVVPTTLLAHQHF
+548 SALVVPTTLLAHQHF

-578 RLDRYASEKNKL
+578 RLDRYIKTSEKSKL
-590 LKAVELGLIDV
+590 LKAVELGQVDALI
-601 LVGTHAI
+601 GTHAI

-615 LGLVVVDEE
+615 LGLMVVDEE

-653 RTLNMALSQI
+653 RTLNMALSKI
-663 KSISSLKTPPTDRKP
+663 KGISSLKTPPTDRKP

-722 ENLIPKLKI
+722 EELIPKLKI
-731 AILHSQINANKSE
+731 AILHSQINANESE
-744 EIMLEFAKGN
+744 EVMLEFAKGN

-921 ENVDE
+921 EDVDE

-953 LKILANQLGILKLS
+953 LKILANQLGIIKLS
-967 NFNQNITLT
+967 NFNQNITIT

-1005 QISLKQ
+1005 QISLK
-1011 R
+1011 RR